1 MGFWRNLVFIYF
13 FTSFFLMLYK
23 IMITDEFDHDFQKLD
38 HSLQIQISKEISQLE
53 QNPYAGKPLGFTFF
67 REKKIHNYRV
77 YYLVY
82 DDYVLVFVIALST
95 KKDQQKVINKIK
107 HLLPY
112 YKEEVKK
119 KFSV

>member
-1 MGFWRNLVFIYF
+1 
-13 FTSFFLMLYK
+13 
-23 IMITDEFDHDFQKLD
+23 MITDEFDHDFQKLD

-53 QNPYAGKPLGFTFF
+53 QNPYVGKPLGFTFF
-67 REKKIHNYRV
+67 REKKVHNYRV

-95 KKDQQKVINKIK
+95 KKDQQEVINKIK

-119 KFSV
+119 KFNV

>member
-1 MGFWRNLVFIYF
+1 M
-13 FTSFFLMLYK
+13 T
-23 IMITDEFDHDFQKLD
+23 TDEFDHDFQKLD

-53 QNPYAGKPLGFTFF
+53 QNPYVGKPLGFTFF

>member
-1 MGFWRNLVFIYF
+1 M
-13 FTSFFLMLYK
+13 T
-23 IMITDEFDHDFQKLD
+23 TDEFDHDFQKLD

-53 QNPYAGKPLGFTFF
+53 QNPYVGKPLGFTFF
-67 REKKIHNYRV
+67 REKKVHNYRV

-95 KKDQQKVINKIK
+95 KKDQQEVINKIK

-119 KFSV
+119 KFSA